1 MRYNKVLQ
9 IGHGI
14 DYELFIKILFSIKSK
29 CGGNIEHH
37 RHFLTVNS
45 YFCMMIIVFMNKAFF
60 LFINLSGSE
69 LFVILTVAFLVFGPK
84 KLPEMGRKA
93 GHFLKDLKKTTQDIT
108 REFENEAQ
116 PVKSEF
122 NKLRHEIRSVNEKAS
137 LKKEA
142 SDNKK
147 EKK

>member
-1 MRYNKVLQ
+1 
-9 IGHGI
+9 
-14 DYELFIKILFSIKSK
+14 
-29 CGGNIEHH
+29 
-37 RHFLTVNS
+37 
-45 YFCMMIIVFMNKAFF
+45 MIIVFINKAFF

-69 LFVILTVAFLVFGPK
+69 LFIILAVAFLIFGPK
-84 KLPEMGRKA
+84 KLPELGRKA
-93 GHFLKDLKKTTQDIT
+93 GHFLNDLKKTTKDIT

-122 NKLRHEIRSVNEKAS
+122 NKLKHEIRSVNEKAS